1 MASPKKKLR
10 REDYHVAWIA
20 PVSNLE
26 RLPARLMLDEEHDTP
41 DYDINYDDNIYTCG
55 SMVGHNVVI
64 ASCPPGLIGNV
75 NAGQVAGYMFKTF
88 ANIRMALLV
97 GIGGGVPRTPNAS
110 RRTPDV
116 RLGDVVVG
124 WPGDGKPACV
134 YYDLGKRHTDG
145 RFEIS
150 GTIDRPDRVL
160 LNALGAL
167 ESDHEM
173 DETNFQE
180 HSERL
185 LAWKNKER
193 FAFPGLDKDLLFQAD
208 YKHNEESMEG
218 CASCDTSKL
227 VDRPAR
233 NETDTSGFIFHR
245 GRVATGNAVVRSGV
259 DRDDIS
265 ERCGGVLCIEM
276 EAAGVD
282 ASRPCLVVRGIS
294 DYADSH
300 KDDAWQSYAAGNA
313 AVFSRELLRQI
324 PAGKVLEMRGSSEI
338 QVPFLVPFVR
348 NAQFAG
354 RESQLQRLKEHVKG
368 RGSQSLAVYGLGGC
382 GKTSLV
388 VELAHR
394 LKDEQPNCAVFWVP
408 ALNAETFEQAYREIG
423 IALEIPKIRDSQPN
437 DNVDLKGLVK
447 DRLSRDDS
455 GPWLMI
461 IDNADDA
468 RLLLDKT
475 ITGSR
480 KRLIDYLPRH
490 DKGSFI
496 FTTRSRKAA
505 VDLASTTLSLPQ
517 LTGEEAVDFIK
528 KRLSD
533 LDLLESDAVV
543 TKFLEMLT
551 YLPLAIVQAIAFI
564 NRNAVSLQQYVD
576 LLGNAAESELRLLKE
591 GFEDHTRYQDGVENN
606 AVARTWRISFQQI
619 SIDDP
624 LAASYL
630 ELMACLQRENI
641 PTSVFGADDA
651 IAKTK
656 ALGTLKA
663 YAFITTRA
671 HLAQDMA
678 DTAIAEEFYDMHRLV
693 HIATQDWLK
702 YQQKWQ
708 NKLTEALLV
717 LIDLL
722 PPDGTHEGWRVW
734 VVYIPH
740 GIHLASLCSGEGNI
754 VEDKIELLKR
764 IGRCQ
769 FTLGQY
775 RAMGKTNREAL
786 SLCKRAYGEEHKGTL
801 LAMNEVGLALHE
813 QGRYEEAE
821 TMHRKTLALLE
832 KVSGKEHP
840 HTLSS
845 MSNLAQALGRQR
857 QYAEA
862 EMMHRETLALK
873 EKVLGKEHPNTLI
886 SMNDLGVA
894 LSRQGKYAEAE
905 TMHRETLILEEKVLG
920 RDHPDTLATMCNL
933 GQALHSQGHYAEAE
947 TILRE
952 VLVLRE
958 KVLGEE
964 HPQTLEG
971 MDGIGVSLSYQG
983 NHTEAETIHREVL
996 VLRKKILGE
1005 NHPQTLLS
1013 MNELGVAIYNQ
1024 GRYMEAEEIYRE
1036 LLVLREKVL
1045 AMEHPSTLNTIRNLA
1060 VVLRRQGKHEEADLL
1075 MSRITD
1081 V

>member
-75 NAGQVAGYMFKTF
+75 NAGQVAGFMFKTF

-97 GIGGGVPRTPNAS
+97 GIGGGVPRTPNAG

-180 HSERL
+180 HRERL

-218 CASCDTSKL
+218 CASCDTSRL
-227 VDRPAR
+227 VERPAR
-233 NETDTSGFIFHR
+233 TETDVSGFIFHR
-245 GRVATGNAVVRSGV
+245 GRIATGNAVVRSGV
-259 DRDDIS
+259 DRDEIS
-265 ERCGGVLCIEM
+265 ERCGGILCIEM

-300 KDDAWQSYAAGNA
+300 KNDAWQSYAAGNA
-313 AVFSRELLRQI
+313 AVFSRELLRKI
-324 PAGKVLEMRGSSEI
+324 PAGKVLEMQGSSSRVSEI
-338 QVPFLVPFVR
+338 KVPFVR

-354 RESQLQRLKEHVKG
+354 RRSQLQRLKEHVKT
-368 RGSQSLAVYGLGGC
+368 RGSQRLAVHGLGGC
-382 GKTSLV
+382 GKTALV
-388 VELAHR
+388 AELAYQLR
-394 LKDEQPNCAVFWVP
+394 DEDPGCAVFWVP
-408 ALNAETFEQAYREIG
+408 ALNAETFERAYQEIG
-423 IALEIPKIRDSQPN
+423 VALAH
-437 DNVDLKGLVK
+437 VDIMSLVK
-447 DRLSRDDS
+447 DKLSRNDCR
-455 GPWLMI
+455 PWLMI

-468 RLLLDKT
+468 RLLLDSKT
-475 ITGSR
+475 TGMG
-480 KRLIDYLPRH
+480 KRLFDYLPQS

-496 FTTRSRKAA
+496 FTTRSLKAA

-576 LLGNAAESELRLLKE
+576 LFGNAAESELRLLKE

-722 PPDGTHEGWRVW
+722 PPDEKHKGWRFW
-734 VVYIPH
+734 VAYIPH
-740 GIHLASLCSGEGNI
+740 GIHLASLCPDEGNI
-754 VEDKIELLKR
+754 VEDKTYLLHL
-764 IGRCQ
+764 IGSCQ
-769 FTLGQY
+769 NTLGQY
-775 RAMGKTNREAL
+775 RAMEKTSQEAL

-801 LAMNEVGLALHE
+801 LAMNEVGVALSI

-821 TMHRKTLALLE
+821 TIHRRTLALRE
-832 KVSGKEHP
+832 KVSGKEHQ
-840 HTLSS
+840 HTLTS
-845 MSNLAQALGRQR
+845 MSNLAKALSKQSK
-857 QYAEA
+857 YAEA
-862 EMMHRETLALK
+862 EIMHRETLALK
-873 EKVLGKEHPNTLI
+873 EKVHGKEHTSTLV
-886 SMNDLGVA
+886 SMNEVGVA
-894 LSRQGKYAEAE
+894 LYYQGKHAEAE
-905 TMHRETLILEEKVLG
+905 AIYRETLILEEKVLG
-920 RDHPDTLATMCNL
+920 REHPETLTTMHNL

-971 MDGIGVSLSYQG
+971 MHKIGVSLSYQG

-1005 NHPQTLLS
+1005 NDPQTLLS
-1013 MNELGVAIYNQ
+1013 MNELGVALGNQ
-1024 GRYMEAEEIYRE
+1024 GRHTEAEKIFRE
-1036 LLVLREKVL
+1036 TLVLEKKVL
-1045 AMEHPSTLNTIRNLA
+1045 GMDHPSTQVVMRNLA
-1060 VVLRRQGKHEEADLL
+1060 LLLRKQGKHEEADLL